1 MLSVVVRI
9 DPPPPRRN
17 TQPILHDLGAATRL
31 LRIYRPE
38 PHGQTATGF
47 RRAGPLA
54 RFDHHREGLD
64 CGILYAGF
72 TLSCCLV
79 ECFGDTGVIDDHG
92 RRLAALMTTRPLQL
106 LELRGRGAMCA
117 GSVAAL
123 ASTADRDLSQEWSR
137 HFHAIYPQIDGLI
150 YSSAHNEEAAV
161 ALYERAETNLH
172 CEMDWPLDH
181 RSLRSRILKV
191 ASDHAME
198 APAATD
204 HTLSIWSRNVP
215 AASSSRRSS

>member
-9 DPPPPRRN
+9 DPPPPRRP
-17 TQPILHDLGAATRL
+17 TQAIFHELDIGSRL

-47 RRAGPLA
+47 RRIGPLA
-54 RFDHHREGLD
+54 RFDHHRDGVD

-79 ECFGDTGVIDDHG
+79 ECFGDTGAIENEG
-92 RRLAALMTTRPLQL
+92 RRLGFLLTTRPLQV
-106 LELRGRGAMCA
+106 LELRGRGAVRA

-123 ASTADRDLSQEWSR
+123 ASTADRDLNQHWSR
-137 HFHAIYPQIDGLI
+137 HFHATYPQIDGVI

-161 ALYERAETNLH
+161 ALYERAEADLH
-172 CEMDWPLDH
+172 CEMDYPLDH
-181 RSLRSRILKV
+181 RGLRSRILKI
-191 ASDHAME
+191 ASDHAMD
-198 APAATD
+198 APAA
-204 HTLSIWSRNVP
+204 SKR
-215 AASSSRRSS
+215 

>member
-1 MLSVVVRI
+1 VVRI
-9 DPPPPRRN
+9 DPPPPRRV
-17 TQPILHDLGAATRL
+17 TRPIVHELDAGSRL

-47 RRAGPLA
+47 RWIGPLE
-54 RFDHHREGLD
+54 RFDHHRDGVD

-79 ECFGDTGVIDDHG
+79 ECFGDTGVIDDQG
-92 RRLAALMTTRPLQL
+92 RRLAFLVTRRPLHL
-106 LELRGRGAMCA
+106 LELRGRGAMRA

-123 ASTADRDLSQEWSR
+123 ASTADRDLSQDWSR
-137 HFHAIYPQIDGLI
+137 HFHATYPQIDGLI

-161 ALYERAETNLH
+161 ALYERADPNLH
-172 CEMDWPLDH
+172 CELDWPLDH
-181 RSLRSRILKV
+181 RSLRSRILKI

-198 APAATD
+198 AP
-204 HTLSIWSRNVP
+204 P
-215 AASSSRRSS
+215 AAQMRAQK